1 MTLVLQTILVIVIL
15 AAMVMIL
22 LSIGRLTRGEG
33 FEDPNKT
40 FQLKKEIK
48 EDSNVVTDNSVFDYL
63 LARGAS
69 KDNFKGPSSRKL

>member
-1 MTLVLQTILVIVIL
+1 MTLVLQTILVLVIL

-22 LSIGRLTRGEG
+22 LSIGRLARGEG
-33 FEDPNKT
+33 FEDPDKT
-40 FQLKKEIK
+40 FQLKKDVEK
-48 EDSNVVTDNSVFDYL
+48 DGKVVTDNSVFDYL